1 MDMIEW
7 LTVAELHDAYPEY
20 QWYPGMLTNATHSA
34 ENLANQLK
42 DHLNNQKL
50 SSSGDLADFVRV
62 SLVEEGLGVYDA
74 TDEEVNRLLDNSD
87 PWPASYIFADMISRR
102 AQVGW
107 TTHGHSGS
115 GIDSIRFSRLT
126 CDSCRCQCLCFRS
139 TPC

>member
-1 MDMIEW
+1 MDVVELLM
-7 LTVAELHDAYPEY
+7 VAELHDAYPEY
-20 QWYPGMLTNATHSA
+20 HWFPSMLINATHSA

-42 DHLNNQKL
+42 DHLNDRKL
-50 SSSGDLADFVRV
+50 SSRADLADFVRV
-62 SLVEEGLGVYDA
+62 SLIEEGLGVYDA

-115 GIDSIRFSRLT
+115 GIDSIPCSRLT
-126 CDSCRCQCLCFRS
+126 CDSC
-139 TPC
+139 